1 MSNPRPRYND
11 KARQSSKTKR
21 HARPKP
27 SADPDAQTAEGH
39 EVEVEVDSNALIM
52 PATRR
57 QRIKKIAVEA
67 GVQLIEAPQISVKKQ
82 KRLEKYIE
90 KKLEKD
96 ERIELFQKLSTSS
109 YSSEL
114 MRSSRHMGSG
124 RDTLKERL
132 RRAMLEER
140 EGLPQSDPTVPLYVS
155 RNEVPGEVSDA
166 DTPIEAAD
174 PTPLPTVPTVL
185 APAFGGALKRGA
197 DGESAVPITKRQRKP
212 KKEATYLR
220 LIKHARNK
228 NEYLQSKLQ
237 DRMAA
242 SSSESDF
249 DSSDSAY
256 DSSED
261 ESPEPPKVES
271 IVTDKPAASI
281 EPALPPTEP
290 KPTPKPKPEL
300 SAPRPAN
307 PQAPPQLYSK
317 VTFGVNQPE
326 VSAIS
331 KADRKKAFFILVD
344 RPAHIQEN
352 RMKLPICAEEQMIM
366 EKIKIHPVVVLCGE
380 TGSGKT
386 TQVPQFLYEAGYGH
400 PDSGDPGMIGI
411 TQPRRVAAVS
421 MARRVAEELDLTGT
435 SKVAHQIRYDTTA
448 DPETAIKFMTD
459 GVLLRELSQDLL
471 LSRYSA
477 LIIDEAHERSLNTD
491 ILIGVVSRVVKLR
504 EKLYHENPSGAV
516 RPLKIIIMSA
526 TLRVEDFTLNRR
538 LFPVPPPV
546 IRVDARQFP
555 VKMHFN
561 RRTHADYVGEAYKK
575 VCKIHARLPHGGI
588 LVFLTSQNEITAL
601 CQKLKSK
608 FPVGGRPS
616 APTSTPRNRARPTA
630 TRSLEPAERELAT
643 LNQSDLKPEEIDLGV
658 ESEVELDDVSS
669 GSEDGNWDDEESDQD
684 DNFDGFWDGDEEDTR
699 AREQPDFAAGPL
711 HVLPLYSL
719 LPTAQQ
725 MRVFDA
731 VPAGHRLC
739 VVATNVAETSLTI
752 PGIRY
757 VIDGGKVKERKFNP
771 QNNAQSFEIH
781 WVSKASADQRAG
793 RAGRTGP
800 GHCYRLYSSAVFHNE
815 FVQFSEPEITQMSIE
830 GVVLQ
835 MKGMLLENV
844 VNFPF
849 PTPPDARALRDAE
862 NLLIHLGALD
872 PTSRRITEV
881 GKLMAAFPV
890 SPRFSRML
898 IVGQQHQCL
907 PYVVT
912 IVAALSVGDPVIPE
926 AHVADS
932 VRDAD
937 GEEATVGVVPEDD
950 DDDEIDVDQAEI
962 QHLTNADFARK
973 ARRKL
978 LHKKYLQAQA
988 QLAGREPTSDLV
1000 KLLNTVCA
1008 YEFGGADEAFCT
1020 RFFLRPK
1027 AMLEIRKL
1035 RGQLTRL
1042 VQLHCPQLDLYV
1054 DARLTPPTERQLKV
1068 IRQTITAGF
1077 IDQVAVRWDLVHNQP
1092 PPGLP
1097 TNHTNYAANRPGK
1110 TCRYTAYVSM
1120 TSAEPVFVHPTS
1132 VLYHESPPE
1141 TLAYQELQRTAS
1153 RVNNPNVALDPEITD
1168 ADREQLAAEGRLWMK
1183 GNTTVHP
1190 RWLAVLGKSL
1200 TTYSK
1205 PLMHP
1210 VPRYYYSHEL
1220 DGLTPEQRT
1229 RLYEGQADFGLD
1241 SSLSGTKDI
1250 MIAHVSPVFGP
1261 KNWALP
1267 KIKVQ
1272 HRRHGTR
1279 WLFDKIIG

>member
-1 MSNPRPRYND
+1 
-11 KARQSSKTKR
+11 
-21 HARPKP
+21 
-27 SADPDAQTAEGH
+27 
-39 EVEVEVDSNALIM
+39 
-52 PATRR
+52 
-57 QRIKKIAVEA
+57 
-67 GVQLIEAPQISVKKQ
+67 
-82 KRLEKYIE
+82 
-90 KKLEKD
+90 
-96 ERIELFQKLSTSS
+96 
-109 YSSEL
+109 
-114 MRSSRHMGSG
+114 
-124 RDTLKERL
+124 
-132 RRAMLEER
+132 
-140 EGLPQSDPTVPLYVS
+140 
-155 RNEVPGEVSDA
+155 
-166 DTPIEAAD
+166 
-174 PTPLPTVPTVL
+174 
-185 APAFGGALKRGA
+185 
-197 DGESAVPITKRQRKP
+197 
-212 KKEATYLR
+212 
-220 LIKHARNK
+220 
-228 NEYLQSKLQ
+228 
-237 DRMAA
+237 
-242 SSSESDF
+242 
-249 DSSDSAY
+249 
-256 DSSED
+256 
-261 ESPEPPKVES
+261 
-271 IVTDKPAASI
+271 
-281 EPALPPTEP
+281 
-290 KPTPKPKPEL
+290 
-300 SAPRPAN
+300 
-307 PQAPPQLYSK
+307 
-317 VTFGVNQPE
+317 
-326 VSAIS
+326 
-331 KADRKKAFFILVD
+331 FILVD

-400 PDSGDPGMIGI
+400 PDSGNPGMIGI

-937 GEEATVGVVPEDD
+937 GEEAT
-950 DDDEIDVDQAEI
+950 I

-1153 RVNNPNVALDPEITD
+1153 R
-1168 ADREQLAAEGRLWMK
+1168 LWMK

-1210 VPRYYYSHEL
+1210 
-1220 DGLTPEQRT
+1220 
-1229 RLYEGQADFGLD
+1229 
-1241 SSLSGTKDI
+1241 DI

-1272 HRRHGTR
+1272 HRR
-1279 WLFDKIIG
+1279 